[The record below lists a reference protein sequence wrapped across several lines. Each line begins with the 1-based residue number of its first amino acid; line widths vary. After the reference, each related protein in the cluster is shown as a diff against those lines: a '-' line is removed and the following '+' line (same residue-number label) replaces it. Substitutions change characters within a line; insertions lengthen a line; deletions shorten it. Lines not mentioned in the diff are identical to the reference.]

1 MDWIKFGK
9 KMREARES
17 RGLSQKDIAR
27 LLGVS
32 DAFISQVENGK
43 KKMNT
48 DNLIK
53 ISISLEKS
61 LIYCI

>member
-53 ISISLEKS
+53 ISKVLDLNILE
-61 LIYCI
+61 

>member
-53 ISISLEKS
+53 ISKVLDLNILG
-61 LIYCI
+61 

>member
-17 RGLSQKDIAR
+17 RGLSQKDISR

-43 KKMNT
+43 KKLNA

-53 ISISLEKS
+53 ISKVLDLNILG
-61 LIYCI
+61 

>member
-43 KKMNT
+43 KKVNV

-53 ISISLEKS
+53 ISKVLDLNILG
-61 LIYCI
+61 